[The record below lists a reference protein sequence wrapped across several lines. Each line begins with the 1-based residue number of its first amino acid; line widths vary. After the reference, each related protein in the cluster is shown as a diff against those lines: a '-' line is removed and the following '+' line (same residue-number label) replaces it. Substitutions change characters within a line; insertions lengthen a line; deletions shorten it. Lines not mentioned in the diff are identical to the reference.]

1 MLRRCLR
8 HLSTNA
14 AAACPKQRL
23 THLLNEGTF
32 QQRDIRARLDACG
45 RNPNQIETTLS
56 AIFATA
62 DTDGNQVL
70 SLSEAVEAIKQL
82 KEKCPLARGALDHA
96 TAVRHFEN
104 ADKNND
110 GVLSFDEFYEFVC
123 KNVVERA
130 YALHQDSLSKAKETL
145 SDNAFIEKRVAEL
158 VPGNYESG
166 VHNNRLLLFGG
177 DSPAAGAVLMR
188 TNDYLDLSG
197 HPFIS
202 AARAEAMVHEGGSEE
217 TKPRLFKMD
226 QIDRHRALELRLAKM
241 LQAEDA
247 ALTMSGAHAVVGL
260 LKTLRGP
267 QGPTGTPIY
276 ADRLSWTNACLR
288 YDLSLTPFAHNNMS
302 QLHTLASDEPGVIV
316 VDALYGNGA
325 VSDLKTVADIA
336 ESTGSVL
343 VVDETHAFGC
353 ATGGLGL
360 VDELNLS
367 HRVHFRTI
375 GFSKALA
382 ARGGAII
389 GPSRALEA
397 FRFNDSTMIFS
408 TAPKSHEAVGW
419 DATIDVVLEEE
430 WRREKLRYNHATLKQ
445 GLLDLGLE
453 DHVAH
458 SDRQILTIVTGD
470 ANTTQSFRDACAAR
484 GVFGAVFCP
493 PFAQEG
499 KNFVRFSV
507 HAALTEEDLNRF
519 VECMRDLRYLLPKQ

>member
-1 MLRRCLR
+1 MTTLNDASLKLREPARSPSAAPLTLLSAPLLQPMLRRCLR
-8 HLSTNA
+8 QLSTNA
-14 AAACPKQRL
+14 AVACPKQRL

-32 QQRDIRARLDACG
+32 QQRDIRARLDKAVVIPTRSRPHCLQSLQ
-45 RNPNQIETTLS
+45 PPTL
-56 AIFATA
+56 T
-62 DTDGNQVL
+62 
-70 SLSEAVEAIKQL
+70 AIKCCL
-82 KEKCPLARGALDHA
+82 CRKRWRLLNNSRRSAHSPASALDHA

-130 YALHQDSLSKAKETL
+130 YVLHQDSLSKAKETL

-158 VPGNYESG
+158 VPGIYESG

-276 ADRLSWTNACLR
+276 ADRLSWTNV
-288 YDLSLTPFAHNNMS
+288 
-302 QLHTLASDEPGVIV
+302 LA
-316 VDALYGNGA
+316 L
-325 VSDLKTVADIA
+325 
-336 ESTGSVL
+336 
-343 VVDETHAFGC
+343 
-353 ATGGLGL
+353 
-360 VDELNLS
+360 
-367 HRVHFRTI
+367 
-375 GFSKALA
+375 
-382 ARGGAII
+382 
-389 GPSRALEA
+389 
-397 FRFNDSTMIFS
+397 
-408 TAPKSHEAVGW
+408 
-419 DATIDVVLEEE
+419 
-430 WRREKLRYNHATLKQ
+430 
-445 GLLDLGLE
+445 
-453 DHVAH
+453 
-458 SDRQILTIVTGD
+458 
-470 ANTTQSFRDACAAR
+470 
-484 GVFGAVFCP
+484 
-493 PFAQEG
+493 
-499 KNFVRFSV
+499 
-507 HAALTEEDLNRF
+507 
-519 VECMRDLRYLLPKQ
+519 